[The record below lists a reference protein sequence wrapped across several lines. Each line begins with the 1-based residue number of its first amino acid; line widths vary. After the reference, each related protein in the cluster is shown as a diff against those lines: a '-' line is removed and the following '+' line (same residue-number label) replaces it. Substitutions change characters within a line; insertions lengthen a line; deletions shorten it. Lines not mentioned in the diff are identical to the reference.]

1 MSHAAVQISVASAG
15 SPSPL
20 PPVDAEVLD
29 VSDVSDPQAQR
40 NASAAMHKRAPVLFP
55 KTEESPVCKSH
66 LRQIPPNTV
75 TQGVSDGNV
84 VNVQLKFYYEL

>member
-40 NASAAMHKRAPVLFP
+40 NASAAMHKREAVFFP
-55 KTEESPVCKSH
+55 KMEDDCISANNTASVGRVICRRSH
-66 LRQIPPNTV
+66 MP
-75 TQGVSDGNV
+75 
-84 VNVQLKFYYEL
+84 